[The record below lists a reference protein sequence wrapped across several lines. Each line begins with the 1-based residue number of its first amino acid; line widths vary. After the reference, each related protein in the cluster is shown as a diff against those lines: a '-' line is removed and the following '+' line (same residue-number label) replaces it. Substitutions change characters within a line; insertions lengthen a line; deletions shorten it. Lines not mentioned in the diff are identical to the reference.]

1 MARGRGAP
9 LAPANPRGSST
20 DRSCRLVSASA
31 TSCAPRARTTSRA
44 FASCRSS
51 RRSRRRGAATC
62 SNCSRAPTSSR
73 SRNSEWAAIGMI
85 RAARASAAVVTTGAT
100 GARGTTATA
109 TVAAVIAADA
119 ATIGASGRGPRRDDD
134 AGWRRSRTIASTP
147 TSPPLHARLPSCPS
161 APSRSDC
168 VPVSSTSPTCSPRFL
183 RSNARSPSSLSR
195 AWQPSANVSAK
206 TTLDRRPPA
215 NRRCPRRRC

>member
-1 MARGRGAP
+1 MGRGRGAL

-31 TSCAPRARTTSRA
+31 TSCAPRARRTSRA
-44 FASCRSS
+44 SASCRSS

-62 SNCSRAPTSSR
+62 SNCSRAATSSR
-73 SRNSEWAAIGMI
+73 SPNNEWAAIGMI

-100 GARGTTATA
+100 GARGTTETV
-109 TVAAVIAADA
+109 TVAVVIAADA
-119 ATIGASGRGPRRDDD
+119 ATIGATGAGPVATTRRP
-134 AGWRRSRTIASTP
+134 ATIADPRVSANIAP
-147 TSPPLHARLPSCPS
+147 TSRPLPSCPS

-183 RSNARSPSSLSR
+183 RSSARSPSSLSR
-195 AWQPSANVSAK
+195 AWQPSANVCAK